1 MLIGSPLFIAGKLPW
16 SFGNP
21 NNMRTLAI
29 AILDLAAF
37 LELSD
42 ESTVDS
48 RAALKALEW
57 LAYSLQSAS
66 SEEITALHAA
76 VDEQLSN
83 EENPARLA
91 FLKSFTENIKT
102 SEEI

>member
-1 MLIGSPLFIAGKLPW
+1 L
-16 SFGNP
+16 
-21 NNMRTLAI
+21 RTLAN

-42 ESTVDS
+42 EETVDT

-66 SEEITALHAA
+66 PEEIAALRAA
-76 VDEQLSN
+76 VDERLVN
-83 EENPARLA
+83 EKHPARIA
-91 FLKSFTENIKT
+91 FLKSFPENLPPPQ
-102 SEEI
+102 SGAV